1 MLFKG
6 IAAGLLALAIGIIIM
21 FGCERSAG
29 PEPTYLCS
37 HRYDSLLLI
46 VRTEQ
51 GQVPMGPA
59 IPLDSLKNLMV
70 SDTTVQAIVNMP
82 QYKDKQFYTKIGKII
97 FK

>member
-6 IAAGLLALAIGIIIM
+6 MAVGLSVLVIAIIIM
-21 FGCERSAG
+21 FGCEKSTG
-29 PEPTYLCS
+29 PDTYLCS

-70 SDTTVQAIVNMP
+70 TDSAVKAIVKMP
-82 QYKDKQFYTKIGKII
+82 EYKDGQFYTKIGKIV